1 MTSNDSTKM
10 KRAYKKHECNYTCD
24 KPRCIKRQRD
34 ELVKANEWLNFR
46 LASTAKLT
54 IALQDEI
61 EQLETQVAK
70 NSNTSRH
77 WVLRKLG
84 L

>member
-1 MTSNDSTKM
+1 MASNDSMKM
-10 KRAYKKHECNYTCD
+10 KRTYKKHECNYTCD

-34 ELVKANEWLNFR
+34 ELVKANEWLNLR
-46 LASTAKLT
+46 AAGAVKVIT
-54 IALQDEI
+54 ALQNKIDE
-61 EQLETQVAK
+61 LETQVAK

>member
-1 MTSNDSTKM
+1 MTESTKA
-10 KRAYKKHECNYTCD
+10 KRTYKKHECNYTCD

-34 ELVKANEWLNFR
+34 ELVAENKELHLRSSSNARYAVF
-46 LASTAKLT
+46 
-54 IALQDEI
+54 LQKRIDE
-61 EQLETQVAK
+61 LETQIDK